1 MFNVILACN
10 HDAVITKDDTG
21 GSQGDGDPI
30 TAAVAVRLKQL
41 TLVAECGLFA
51 LREPD
56 TAAIL
61 DRACAASADGLGT
74 QYAKILRYRP
84 ESRDF
89 LVIQGVGWRDGV
101 VGHATIEGD
110 LASPAGYAM
119 QTRQPVISTQLSAE
133 TRFRTPALLREH
145 NVHRA
150 MNVLIGEASSQPF
163 GVLEADSTARDAF
176 TADDLAFLQA
186 LANVVFAALQRQRDA
201 EAQARLLRDKDA
213 LMQEVHHRTK
223 NSLQIVHTM
232 LQLQARSV
240 PPGGEKDR
248 LNDAASRI
256 MTVAAVHRQ
265 LHEEGAV
272 EQVDLASYLRGL
284 VSDLWRS
291 LAPADGSRL
300 IAVEV
305 EPMLLA
311 PQQAT
316 PIGLITVELVT
327 NALKYGRGATTV
339 TVATAGPLVTVTA
352 TDEGPG
358 FPAGFG
364 PAASRSLGMR
374 LIVALAR
381 VPDAISI
388 TRTDVSSSVSV
399 RISLPDLSAAS

>member
-1 MFNVILACN
+1 M
-10 HDAVITKDDTG
+10 
-21 GSQGDGDPI
+21 
-30 TAAVAVRLKQL
+30 TAAVELRLKQL
-41 TLVAECGLFA
+41 ALVAEYGLFA

-56 TAAIL
+56 MAAVL
-61 DRACAASADGLGT
+61 NRACTASADGLGT
-74 QYAKILRYRP
+74 QLAKILRYRP
-84 ESRDF
+84 ESQDF
-89 LVIQGVGWRDGV
+89 LVVQGVGWRDGV

-119 QTRQPVISTQLSAE
+119 QTRQPVISTLLTDE
-133 TRFRTPALLREH
+133 TRFRTPALLQEH

-150 MNVLIGEASSQPF
+150 VNVLIGEAGSEPF
-163 GVLEADSTARDAF
+163 GVLEADSTSRDAF

-186 LANVVFAALQRQRDA
+186 LANVVFAALQRRRDA
-201 EAQARLLRDKDA
+201 DAQTRLLREKDA

-232 LQLQARSV
+232 LQLQARAV
-240 PPGGEKDR
+240 PAGDERDR

-291 LAPADGSRL
+291 LAPADGSRS
-300 IAVEV
+300 ITVEV

-316 PIGLITVELVT
+316 PIGLITVELIT
-327 NALKYGRGATTV
+327 NALKYGRGATAV
-339 TVATAGPLVTVTA
+339 TVAQAGTLVTVTA
-352 TDEGPG
+352 TDEGTG
-358 FPAGFG
+358 FPAGFA

-381 VPDAISI
+381 VPDAISF
-388 TRTDVSSSVSV
+388 TRTDASNSVSV
-399 RISLPDLSAAS
+399 QISLPDSTPAS